1 MHIIDD
7 DDDGTD
13 KDGSPKQ
20 VKPANSLAQALFQS
34 LESKIV
40 SIVCSV
46 YILFVLKFIVYSEY
60 FCV

>member
-1 MHIIDD
+1 MYKHICVHIIDD
-7 DDDGTD
+7 DEDGTD

-46 YILFVLKFIVYSEY
+46 
-60 FCV
+60 